1 MSVGTHLLPPRYEE
15 PRQIAAGGMGQI
27 YLAHDATLDRT
38 VAVKV
43 LDEQFSRDEELRRRF
58 TREALAAARLSGH
71 PHIVTIFDVGEWDG
85 RPFIVMEYLGGG
97 TLAERGRGG
106 SISHADSVAWLT
118 QAADALDEAHRRG
131 IVHRDVKP
139 ANLLF
144 DGRDTLKVVDFGIA
158 RVVDETTSG
167 MTIAGTVLGTAGYL
181 SPEQARGE
189 PTTSASDIYGLG
201 VVAYELL
208 TGGRPFAGGSA
219 TEEAAAHLHQ
229 PVPPA
234 SERGVGL
241 SHEIDRVLEQALAK
255 DPGERYGSATAFV
268 EELQS
273 ALDGTGQTKVQ
284 LAAAI
289 VPPTAATG
297 RVTRDETHREPAPI
311 ARSPG
316 SRRPWLPLAAGIL
329 LALAALAGFAV
340 ATTVG
345 DGSGKAQERQR
356 TTPAGAPAEPPKK
369 EITVT
374 ETLPGTTVQ
383 ETVTVET
390 PPPVDNGNGNGSS
403 GSGIG
408 SVSMAEARSLTD
420 EATYALRSG
429 DYERAYAL
437 AAEALDGRL
446 GGTGDIYEAYASYDA
461 GAALARLGQCDG
473 ALALLDRSE
482 AIQGHRTE
490 IDQARARCS

>member
-1 MSVGTHLLPPRYEE
+1 
-15 PRQIAAGGMGQI
+15 
-27 YLAHDATLDRT
+27 
-38 VAVKV
+38 
-43 LDEQFSRDEELRRRF
+43 
-58 TREALAAARLSGH
+58 
-71 PHIVTIFDVGEWDG
+71 
-85 RPFIVMEYLGGG
+85 MEYLGGG
-97 TLAERGRGG
+97 TLAERGRSG

-118 QAADALDEAHRRG
+118 QAADALDEAHRHG

-144 DGRDTLKVVDFGIA
+144 DDRGTLKVVDFGIA

-189 PTTSASDIYGLG
+189 PTTAASDIYGLG

-241 SHEIDRVLEQALAK
+241 SHEVDRVLERALAK
-255 DPGERYGSATAFV
+255 DPGERYGTATAFV
-268 EELQS
+268 KELRS
-273 ALDGTGQTKVQ
+273 ALDGTGHTKIQ
-284 LAAAI
+284 PAAAI
-289 VPPTAATG
+289 VPPTAAT
-297 RVTRDETHREPAPI
+297 RDEPRREPARA
-311 ARSPG
+311 ARSRG
-316 SRRPWLPLAAGIL
+316 SRRPWLPLAIGIL
-329 LALAALAGFAV
+329 LAVGALAGFAL

-345 DGSGKAQERQR
+345 DRDDAAPKKQR
-356 TTPAGAPAEPPKK
+356 TTPAAAPAEPTTN

-383 ETVTVET
+383 ETVTVAT
-390 PPPVDNGNGNGSS
+390 PPPAANNGGGNANASGASGAGSL
-403 GSGIG
+403 
-408 SVSMAEARSLTD
+408 SMAAARSLTD
-420 EATYALRSG
+420 EATDALRGG

-437 AAEALDGRL
+437 AAEALDRRL
-446 GGTGDIYEAYASYDA
+446 RGTGDIYEAYASYDA
-461 GAALARLGQCDG
+461 GAALARLGQCDE
-473 ALALLDRSE
+473 R
-482 AIQGHRTE
+482 
-490 IDQARARCS
+490 ARAARPIRGDPGPPYGDRPGARSLLLSRT